1 MMIGL
6 DSNILLRALT
16 EDDPVQTPVAARI
29 LTDLTPERP
38 GYVNLLVL
46 AETAWSLARRYKAER
61 ETILEAVEGLLESRS
76 IVVAERAAVIAGVE
90 LARSGEFDFA
100 DALIAV
106 LNRQAGCDT
115 TLTFDAKASKT
126 SLFTPAA

>member
-1 MMIGL
+1 MIGL